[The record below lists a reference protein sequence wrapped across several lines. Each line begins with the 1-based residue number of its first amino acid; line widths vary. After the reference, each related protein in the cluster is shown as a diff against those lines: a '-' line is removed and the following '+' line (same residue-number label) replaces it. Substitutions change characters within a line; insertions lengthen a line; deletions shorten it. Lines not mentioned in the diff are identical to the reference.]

1 MHWESLCD
9 LRPDCQHCF
18 DASRE
23 TSNAMFLELA
33 ERSFMSPLAGT
44 KHTYVTQ
51 AIIIHF
57 KMHEKLTEWKL
68 QSST

>member
-1 MHWESLCD
+1 
-9 LRPDCQHCF
+9 
-18 DASRE
+18 
-23 TSNAMFLELA
+23 MFLELA

-57 KMHEKLTEWKL
+57 KMHEKLTECLLAKL
-68 QSST
+68 HLLNLETTIFYLV